1 MSSKHSN
8 ISSVGNVKGE
18 VKRAGHK
25 AAFNPLME
33 SLTRLGFGV
42 RGFIYITMG
51 MVALSVVFGK
61 SGAPVDP
68 QGAIAAIGRQPA
80 GVYLLWV
87 VLIGLVSYSL
97 WGVIRAVF
105 DPLRKGNDSKGVLA
119 RIGFL
124 LSAAS
129 YAYLA
134 VYTYGLISGS
144 GPSAQGGANTQQSL
158 ASLMAAPWGRWLIGL
173 IGLGIVIDGLYQITL
188 GLDAKFDKQY
198 KTYAMTAEEVR
209 AATQLGRIG
218 TAARGVVFAM
228 VGGLILVAAVQSN
241 PNQPVGIGAALSA
254 MMRQPYGIWLL
265 GLVAIGLIAFGL
277 YSMLSAVWFRS
288 KRAA

>member
-1 MSSKHSN
+1 MSTKQSN
-8 ISSVGNVKGE
+8 FSSMGNVKGE

-42 RGFIYITMG
+42 RGFIYIMMG
-51 MVALSVVFGK
+51 LLALSVVLGK
-61 SGAPVDP
+61 GGTLVDP

-80 GVYLLWV
+80 GLFFLWV
-87 VLIGLVSYSL
+87 VLVGLISYAL

-105 DPLRKGNDSKGVLA
+105 DPLRKGNDTKGVLA

-129 YAYLA
+129 YSYLA
-134 VYTYGLISGS
+134 LYTYGLISGA
-144 GPSAQGGANTQQSL
+144 GKSAQAGAAQQSL
-158 ASLMAAPWGRWLIGL
+158 ASVMSAPWGRWLIGL

-218 TAARGVVFAM
+218 TAARGIVFTM
-228 VGGLILVAAVQSN
+228 VGGLILVAAVQAN
-241 PNQPVGIGAALSA
+241 PNQPVGFGAALSTLL
-254 MMRQPYGIWLL
+254 RQPYGIWLL
-265 GLVAIGLIAFGL
+265 GLVALGLVAFGL
-277 YSMLSAVWFRS
+277 YSMLSAVWFRT
-288 KRAA
+288 KR

>member
-1 MSSKHSN
+1 MSSKHSDIGSMGN
-8 ISSVGNVKGE
+8 IKGE

-42 RGFIYITMG
+42 RGFIYITIG
-51 MVALSVVFGK
+51 MLALSVAFGK
-61 SGAPVDP
+61 GGTLVDP
-68 QGAIAAIGRQPA
+68 QGAIAAIGKQPA
-80 GVYLLWV
+80 GLFLLWV
-87 VLIGLVSYSL
+87 VLIGLISYAL

-105 DPLRKGNDSKGVLA
+105 DPLGKGNDSKGVLA
-119 RIGFL
+119 RVGFL

-134 VYTYGLISGS
+134 LYTYGLISGS
-144 GPSAQGGANTQQSL
+144 GSSAQGGGGPQHSL
-158 ASLMAAPWGRWLIGL
+158 ATIMSAPWGRWLIGL
-173 IGLGIVIDGLYQITL
+173 IGLGILIDGLYQIIL

-198 KTYAMTAEEVR
+198 KTYAMTPEEVH

-218 TAARGVVFAM
+218 TAARGIVFAM

-241 PNQPVGIGAALSA
+241 PNQPVGIGAALSTLL
-254 MMRQPYGIWLL
+254 RQPYGIWLL
-265 GLVAIGLIAFGL
+265 GLIALGLIAFGL

-288 KRAA
+288 RR